1 MIFFT
6 DENISSKIAP
16 LLEAFD
22 PTHQIRSYENYFE
35 EGVPDTTWI
44 GEIAKWSEK
53 PAVLCGDGRIL
64 TNPAELAALREANLM
79 FVVLGKRWTDLNW
92 PTFAWKIIKVWPQIV
107 QEVHTTRRPTL
118 FRVTVKN
125 LKVELVRAISEL
137 RGRS

>member
-22 PTHQIRSYENYFE
+22 PDHQIRCYENYFNKGE
-35 EGVPDTTWI
+35 PDTEWLRQ
-44 GEIAKWSEK
+44 IATWSEK
-53 PAVLCGDGRIL
+53 PTVLNGDGRIL

-79 FVVLGKRWTDLNW
+79 FVVFGKRWTDLNW

-125 LKVELVRAISEL
+125 
-137 RGRS
+137 